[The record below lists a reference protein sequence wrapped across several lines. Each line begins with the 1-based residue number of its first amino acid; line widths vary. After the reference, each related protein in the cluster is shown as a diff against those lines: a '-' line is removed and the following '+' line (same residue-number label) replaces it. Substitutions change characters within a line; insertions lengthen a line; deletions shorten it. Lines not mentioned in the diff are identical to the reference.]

1 MSEDKEKIF
10 EDFIQKMVE
19 SQQDMDEEYQ
29 EILNQKFWE
38 LLDESEAS
46 K

>member
-38 LLDESEAS
+38 LLDESEAN